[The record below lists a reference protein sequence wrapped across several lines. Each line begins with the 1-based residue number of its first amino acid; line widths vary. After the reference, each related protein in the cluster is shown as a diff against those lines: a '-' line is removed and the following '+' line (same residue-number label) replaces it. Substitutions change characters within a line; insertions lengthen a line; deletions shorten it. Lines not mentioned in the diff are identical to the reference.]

1 MPGQFINTGTN
12 PGGKLSLVNNSNSG
26 NLSFNVG
33 PVPAV
38 SGWSTGG
45 AMITGRYSLGG
56 AGTQNAALAFGG
68 SGGDGSCT
76 ETYNGTSWTAGCA
89 MIVGR
94 SNLAGAGASNTAALA
109 FGGGDGGG
117 LSCTEAYNV

>member
-45 AMITGRYSLGG
+45 AMITARYYLAG
-56 AGTQNAALAFGG
+56 AGIQNAALVFGG
-68 SGGDGSCT
+68 
-76 ETYNGTSWTAGCA
+76 EYPF
-89 MIVGR
+89 R
-94 SNLAGAGASNTAALA
+94 
-109 FGGGDGGG
+109 
-117 LSCTEAYNV
+117 SCTEAYNGTAWTEGGAMSVAR